1 MTNFTVSDLNKILK
15 SFTSSKTL
23 KNFIIYGFGQ
33 AINLA
38 SPLLITPYII
48 YICGLEKLG
57 IIAIGQSLAYI
68 LNVIIDYSSN
78 IIGVKEISINRDNI
92 AKLQHIFLAV
102 YISRI
107 FLSTIVIGIVIFLVL
122 AVPYCG
128 KNALMVF
135 LSTSIIIGQAINPTW
150 FLQGIENF
158 KWISIINIL
167 SKVIYILGIFIFLK
181 TEDDYIYANLWLGLG
196 TIIAS
201 MIAFVWL
208 VGKYNFKYKSE
219 SLSGAKEILKK
230 DFMFCVSQFFFAIRN
245 YSSVL
250 VIGFFAGDFVA
261 GQFKVIE
268 QIINL
273 FRTYLQMFFKFTY
286 TYVCFEIDKGI
297 YRGLL
302 LWKKY
307 NGLNLIFLFS
317 LLVLTFI
324 FSDEILH
331 FFKVGHEL
339 VNKLGKYLKL
349 ALILPFLIGITLPLE
364 QLIFNFSKN
373 KEYIRLTITSTFFNI
388 LGLSILMSINK
399 NLYYAFMILIAI
411 EMFLIMAYLILLK
424 PYLFKRKYTKG

>member
-1 MTNFTVSDLNKILK
+1 LNKILK
-15 SFTSSKTL
+15 SFTSSKAL

-78 IIGVKEISINRDNI
+78 IIGVKEISINRDDTS
-92 AKLQHIFLAV
+92 KLQHTFSAV
-102 YISRI
+102 YLSRV
-107 FLSTIVIGIVIFLVL
+107 FLSAVVMAIVSILVL
-122 AVPYCG
+122 AIPYFG

-158 KWISIINIL
+158 KWITIINIL
-167 SKVIYILGIFIFLK
+167 SKIIYILAIFIFLK

-201 MIAFVWL
+201 TIAFVWL
-208 VGKYNFKYKSE
+208 VRKYNFKFKSE
-219 SLSGAKEILKK
+219 SLSAAKEILKK
-230 DFMFCVSQFFFAIRN
+230 DFMFCVSQFFFAVRN

-250 VIGFFAGDFVA
+250 IIGFFAGDFVA

-297 YRGLL
+297 HRGLL

-324 FSDEILH
+324 FSDEVLH

-339 VNKLGKYLKL
+339 INSLSDYLKL

-373 KEYIRLTITSTFFNI
+373 KEYIRLTITATFFNI

-399 NLYYAFMILIAI
+399 NLYYALIILIAI
-411 EMFLIMAYLILLK
+411 EMFLIMAYLILLRS
-424 PYLFKRKYTKG
+424 YLFKRKIL

>member
-1 MTNFTVSDLNKILK
+1 MNKILN

-33 AINLA
+33 AINLV

-78 IIGVKEISINRDNI
+78 IIGVKEISINRNNI
-92 AKLQHIFLAV
+92 AKLQNIFSAVYLSRAFLLAV
-102 YISRI
+102 VMA
-107 FLSTIVIGIVIFLVL
+107 IVIILVL
-122 AVPYCG
+122 AVPYFG
-128 KNALMVF
+128 KNAIMVF
-135 LSTSIIIGQAINPTW
+135 FSTSIIIGQAINPTW

-158 KWISIINIL
+158 KWITIINIF
-167 SKVIYILGIFIFLK
+167 SKVIYILAIFLFLK
-181 TEDDYIYANLWLGLG
+181 KGDDYVYTNLYLGLG

-201 MIAFVWL
+201 TIAFVGL
-208 VGKYNFKYKSE
+208 VKKFNFKFRPE
-219 SLSGAKEILKK
+219 SVSAAKEILKK

-250 VIGFFAGDFVA
+250 IIGFFAGDFIA

-297 YRGLL
+297 NKGLF

-307 NGLNLIFLFS
+307 SGFNLIFLFF
-317 LLVLTFI
+317 LLVITSI
-324 FSDEILH
+324 FSNEILH
-331 FFKVGHEL
+331 FFKVG
-339 VNKLGKYLKL
+339 NKLIDSFSHYLKL

-399 NLYYAFMILIAI
+399 NLYYAFVILIAI
-411 EMFLIMAYLILLK
+411 ETFLILAYLILLK
-424 PYLFKRKYTKG
+424 SYLFKRKIL

>member
-1 MTNFTVSDLNKILK
+1 MNKILN
-15 SFTSSKTL
+15 SFTSSKAL

-78 IIGVKEISINRDNI
+78 IIGVKEISINRDNSER
-92 AKLQHIFLAV
+92 LQYTFSAV
-102 YISRI
+102 YVSRI
-107 FLSTIVIGIVIFLVL
+107 CLSCIVMAIVAVLIF
-122 AVPYCG
+122 AIPYFG

-135 LSTSIIIGQAINPTW
+135 FSTSIIIGQAINPTW

-158 KWISIINIL
+158 KWITIINIL
-167 SKVIYILGIFIFLK
+167 SKVIYILAIFLFLK
-181 TEDDYIYANLWLGLG
+181 KEKDYVYANLWLGVG

-201 MIAFVWL
+201 LIAFVWL
-208 VGKYNFKYKSE
+208 IRKFNFKFKKE
-219 SLSGAKEILKK
+219 SLIAAKEILKK

-250 VIGFFAGDFVA
+250 IIGFFAGDFFA

-268 QIINL
+268 QIIGL

-297 YRGLL
+297 RRGLL

-307 NGLNLIFLFS
+307 NGFNLIFLFS
-317 LLVLTFI
+317 LLILTFI
-324 FSDEILH
+324 FSDDVLH
-331 FFKVGHEL
+331 FFKVGHKSINSL
-339 VNKLGKYLKL
+339 SDYLKL

-399 NLYYAFMILIAI
+399 NLYYALMILIAI
-411 EMFLIMAYLILLK
+411 EMFLIMAYLILLRS
-424 PYLFKRKYTKG
+424 YLFKRKIL